1 MLRGGCCRWAVQDVA
16 KVLTYRVCDR
26 YNVFGCK
33 DDSKRGCFH
42 RATGAGS
49 EYHLLT
55 DGRVDSVRLAPA
67 RFRPHTLPLLATL
80 AA

>member
-1 MLRGGCCRWAVQDVA
+1 MRGGCCRWAVQDVA
-16 KVLTYRVCDR
+16 KVLTYRVCYR

-42 RATGAGS
+42 RATGAQK
-49 EYHLLT
+49 YQPLM
-55 DGRVDSVRLAPA
+55 DRVDSVRLAPA
-67 RFRPHTLPLLATL
+67 RVRRHTLPLLATL